1 MSESNTG
8 LDVNGSEREEGK
20 REVKLTA
27 KALANKIAT
36 LQKECKT
43 NVNQIKRL
51 IPAIKD
57 LMRKKENAP
66 QVQSQL
72 EN

>member
-27 KALANKIAT
+27 KALANKIAM

-43 NVNQIKRL
+43 NVNQI
-51 IPAIKD
+51 
-57 LMRKKENAP
+57 
-66 QVQSQL
+66 
-72 EN
+72 